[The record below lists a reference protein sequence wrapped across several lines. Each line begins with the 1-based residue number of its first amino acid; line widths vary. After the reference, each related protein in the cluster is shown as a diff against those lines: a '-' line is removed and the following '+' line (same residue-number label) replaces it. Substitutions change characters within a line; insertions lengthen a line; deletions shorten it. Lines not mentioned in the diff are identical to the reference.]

1 MWETYAGAPI
11 EGAVRV
17 LAHPRAVQAS
27 RALAVNMLA
36 SLERD
41 RALATIC
48 KDAGRYVAAM
58 AALHL
63 HFDSELTRPK
73 LKDACIASGFL
84 SPGRARA
91 VLRLLEELGYLEPG
105 AGSVAVGAHR
115 YIPTSSF
122 LSAWCE
128 HLRAALDAA
137 CLIEPAA
144 APVRDALDDPATAA
158 VFIRLQGEGLLR
170 SAGDRSR
177 AQMPA
182 LMRVVMHHHAGFQ
195 LTWHLLGAGAPDDD
209 FPPSAAMRLS
219 IAALARRF
227 AVSRVH
233 VRRLLEGAACEGV
246 IEIDLDGAVRFADA
260 VRGEIRSLYAAQ
272 LAQLLASA
280 AGTLRITHGTPC
292 VGGEMQS
299 TVPVDSQNC
308 PVAAPVGE
316 R

>member
-1 MWETYAGAPI
+1 M
-11 EGAVRV
+11 RV
-17 LAHPRAVQAS
+17 LAHPRAVQAA

-41 RALATIC
+41 HALATIC

-63 HFDSELTRPK
+63 HFDSELTCPK
-73 LKDACIASGFL
+73 LKDVCTASGYL
-84 SPGRARA
+84 SPGRVRA
-91 VLRLLEELGYLEPG
+91 VLRLLEELGYLERA
-105 AGSVAVGAHR
+105 AGSVTAGAHR
-115 YIPTSSF
+115 YLPTSSF
-122 LSAWCE
+122 LNAWCE

-144 APVRDALDDPATAA
+144 ALVRDALDDPATAA

-170 SAGDRSR
+170 GAGDGSHT
-177 AQMPA
+177 QMPA

-195 LTWHLLGAGAPDDD
+195 LTWHLLGAGTADDD

-233 VRRLLEGAACEGV
+233 VRRLLEGAAREGV

-260 VRGEIRSLYAAQ
+260 VRGEICFLYAAQ

-280 AGTLRITHGTPC
+280 AGTLRITQGTPRI
-292 VGGEMQS
+292 GRKIQS
-299 TVPVDSQNC
+299 TVPVESQNC
-308 PVAAPVGE
+308 PVAASVCE